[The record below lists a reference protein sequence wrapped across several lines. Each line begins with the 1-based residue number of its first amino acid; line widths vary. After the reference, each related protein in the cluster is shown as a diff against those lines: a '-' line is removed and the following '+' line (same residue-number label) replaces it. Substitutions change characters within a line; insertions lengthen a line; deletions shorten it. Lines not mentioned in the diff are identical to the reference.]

1 MKKLGVLLGAFT
13 LLLAPGAA
21 SAQAVVRRALVIAH
35 NGSDDPSLP
44 DLRFADDDGVLWAE
58 TLQRLGVETTL
69 LVAPDAATR
78 AGGRP
83 VLAGARPPT
92 PDEVKREVARLRAAS
107 LADDELGRQ
116 TDVLLIYVGHGNTD
130 ESGRAYF
137 TLAGGRLDKSS
148 LYADVV
154 DPLAADYVHVIV
166 DACRASGVVGSRGG
180 QTDAAVL
187 AELRGMLARE
197 QLATRPTVGALF
209 AESDDGE
216 THEWSRIRAGV
227 FSHVARSGMMGA
239 ADINGDGRVEYSEL
253 GAFVTASL
261 QGVKGLPA
269 RLTLHAF
276 APTREP
282 RRPLVGPAP
291 TGPSLTLPSG
301 FEHSRISVEDA
312 DGRRLAD
319 VRRSEDQYVLL
330 RLPERDVYWVRT
342 PTAEA
347 RITLAELTQ
356 VPQLSA
362 RELQER
368 GPAEEAL
375 RRGLFAVPLDKDF
388 YEQYVAAAGL
398 VPVDLSR
405 AFPPAPGGTLHH
417 LPRLLDTLGWD
428 FGLTALQ
435 APLGLGVFAVG
446 PSVSFRKELRP
457 FVYYGVRGSYSLTPV
472 AAFDIKTRGATLLAV
487 SKDGIRTHRA
497 TVQGLLGTEGLVG
510 LAGLPLFAEAGLGWG
525 VLGVTSDLKPMA
537 DPTVFTSHAAAGVT
551 AKVAGL
557 RWRLAATVAMDLVT
571 VRGDDFLDRSF
582 GLELTFRR

>member
-1 MKKLGVLLGAFT
+1 MRKLGLLLGAVA
-13 LLLAPGAA
+13 LLFARGA
-21 SAQAVVRRALVIAH
+21 SAEGVVRRALVIAH

-69 LVAPDAATR
+69 LVDADASTR

-116 TDVLLIYVGHGNTD
+116 TDVLVIYVGHGNTD
-130 ESGRAYF
+130 EAGRAYF
-137 TLAGGRLDKSS
+137 TLAGGRLDKAS
-148 LYADVV
+148 LYSDVV
-154 DPLAADYVHVIV
+154 DPLGADYVHVIV

-180 QTDAAVL
+180 GTDAAVL

-227 FSHVARSGMMGA
+227 FSHVARSGLMGA

-253 GAFVTASL
+253 GAFVSASL
-261 QGVKGLPA
+261 QAVKGLPA
-269 RLTLHAF
+269 RLTIHAF
-276 APTREP
+276 APLAEP

-291 TGPSLTLPSG
+291 KGPSLTLPSG

-319 VRRSEDQYVLL
+319 VRRAEDQYVLL

-342 PTAEA
+342 PNAEA
-347 RITLAELTQ
+347 RITLAELSTG
-356 VPQLSA
+356 VVNMSS

-375 RRGLFAVPLDKDF
+375 RRGLFAVPLDKGF

-398 VPVDLSR
+398 VPVDLGR
-405 AFPPAPGGTLHH
+405 AFPPAEGGSLPH
-417 LPRLLDTLGWD
+417 LVLRSPKTTGWD
-428 FGLTALQ
+428 LGLTALR
-435 APLGLGVFAVG
+435 APLGLSTFALG
-446 PSVSFRKELRP
+446 PSVGWRNEFAP
-457 FVYYGVRGSYSLTPV
+457 FLYYGVRGTYALTPV
-472 AAFDIKTRGATLLAV
+472 AR
-487 SKDGIRTHRA
+487 DGFRLHRA
-497 TVQGLLGTEGLVG
+497 TVQGLVGTEGLYR
-510 LAGLPLFAEAGLGWG
+510 APLFLEAGAGWG
-525 VLGVTSDLKPMA
+525 MLGVTKGALRMG
-537 DPTVFTSHAAAGVT
+537 DPVMLTTHAAAGVT
-551 AKVAGL
+551 ATVAGL
-557 RWRLAATVAMDLVT
+557 RLRLAATLSADRVT
-571 VRGDDFLDRSF
+571 LDGDDHWDRSY
-582 GLELTFRR
+582 GLELALRR

>member
-1 MKKLGVLLGAFT
+1 MRKLGLLLGAVA
-13 LLLAPGAA
+13 LLSAGGA
-21 SAQAVVRRALVIAH
+21 SAQGAVVRRALVIAH

-69 LVAPDAATR
+69 LVDPDAVTR

-116 TDVLLIYVGHGNTD
+116 TDVLVVYVGHGNTD
-130 ESGRAYF
+130 EAGRAYF
-137 TLAGGRLDKSS
+137 TLAGGRLDKAS
-148 LYADVV
+148 LYSDVV
-154 DPLAADYVHVIV
+154 DPLSADYVHVIV

-197 QLATRPTVGALF
+197 QLATRPTVGAVF

-227 FSHVARSGMMGA
+227 FSHVARSGLMGA

-253 GAFVTASL
+253 GAFVSASL

-269 RLTLHAF
+269 RLTIHAF
-276 APTREP
+276 APTGEP

-291 TGPSLTLPSG
+291 RGPSLTLPSG

-319 VRRSEDQYVLL
+319 VRRAEDQYVLL

-347 RITLAELTQ
+347 RITLAELSTGM
-356 VPQLSA
+356 PQLA
-362 RELQER
+362 EREMQER

-375 RRGLFAVPLDKDF
+375 RRGLFAVPLDKHF

-398 VPVDLSR
+398 VPVDLAR
-405 AFPPAPGGTLHH
+405 AFPPAEGGM
-417 LPRLLDTLGWD
+417 LPHALLRRPALTGWD
-428 FGLTALQ
+428 WGLTALR
-435 APLGLGVFAVG
+435 APLGLKTFATG
-446 PSVSFRKELRP
+446 PSVAWRTELAP
-457 FVYYGVRGSYSLTPV
+457 FLYTGVRGT
-472 AAFDIKTRGATLLAV
+472 
-487 SKDGIRTHRA
+487 
-497 TVQGLLGTEGLVG
+497 
-510 LAGLPLFAEAGLGWG
+510 
-525 VLGVTSDLKPMA
+525 
-537 DPTVFTSHAAAGVT
+537 
-551 AKVAGL
+551 
-557 RWRLAATVAMDLVT
+557 
-571 VRGDDFLDRSF
+571 
-582 GLELTFRR
+582 

>member
-1 MKKLGVLLGAFT
+1 MRKLGLLLGACG
-13 LLLAPGAA
+13 LLATSSA
-21 SAQAVVRRALVIAH
+21 SAEGVVRRALVIAH

-58 TLQRLGVETTL
+58 TLQRMGVETTL
-69 LVAPDAATR
+69 LVDPDAVTR
-78 AGGRP
+78 AGNRP

-116 TDVLLIYVGHGNTD
+116 TDVLVVYVGHGNTD
-130 ESGRAYF
+130 EAGRAYF
-137 TLAGGRLDKSS
+137 TLAGGRLDKAS
-148 LYADVV
+148 LYSDVV
-154 DPLAADYVHVIV
+154 DPLASDFTHVIV

-197 QLATRPTVGALF
+197 QLATRPSVGAIF

-227 FSHVARSGMMGA
+227 FSHVARSGLMGA
-239 ADINGDGRVEYSEL
+239 ADINGDGQVEYSEL
-253 GAFVTASL
+253 GAFVSASL

-291 TGPSLTLPSG
+291 RGPSLTLPSG
-301 FEHSRISVEDA
+301 FQHSRISVEDA

-347 RITLAELTQ
+347 RITLAELATGI
-356 VPQLSA
+356 PRMAS

-375 RRGLFAVPLDKDF
+375 RRGLFAVPLDKLF

-398 VPVDLSR
+398 VPVNLGR
-405 AFPPAPGGTLHH
+405 AFPPAEGGTPSH
-417 LPRLLDTLGWD
+417 LLLRDAATRGWNL
-428 FGLTALQ
+428 GLTALQ
-435 APLGLGVFAVG
+435 APLGLRTFATG
-446 PSVSFRKELRP
+446 PSVAFHSELRP
-457 FVYYGVRGSYSLTPV
+457 YLYYGVRGTYALTPV
-472 AAFDIKTRGATLLAV
+472 AR
-487 SKDGIRTHRA
+487 DGMRMHRA
-497 TVQGLLGTEGLVG
+497 TVQGLLGTEGLYRTPLFLEAGAGWGLVG
-510 LAGLPLFAEAGLGWG
+510 VTRGSVRMGDPFTLTTHTAAGLTG
-525 VLGVTSDLKPMA
+525 T
-537 DPTVFTSHAAAGVT
+537 
-551 AKVAGL
+551 VAGL
-557 RWRLAATVAMDLVT
+557 RLRLAATLSWDRVT
-571 VRGDDFLDRSF
+571 VDGDDAWDRSF
-582 GLELTFRR
+582 GVELALRR

>member
-1 MKKLGVLLGAFT
+1 MRKLGLLLGAVA
-13 LLLAPGAA
+13 LLSAEGA
-21 SAQAVVRRALVIAH
+21 SAQGAVVRRALVIAH

-69 LVAPDAATR
+69 LVDPDDVTR
-78 AGGRP
+78 AGARP

-116 TDVLLIYVGHGNTD
+116 TDVLVVYVGHGNTD
-130 ESGRAYF
+130 EAGRAYF
-137 TLAGGRLDKSS
+137 TLAGGRLDKAS

-154 DPLAADYVHVIV
+154 DPLAADYTHVIV

-180 QTDAAVL
+180 GTDAAVL

-197 QLATRPTVGALF
+197 QLATRPTVGAVF

-227 FSHVARSGMMGA
+227 FSHVARSGLMGA

-253 GAFVTASL
+253 GAFVSASL

-269 RLTLHAF
+269 RLTIHAF
-276 APTREP
+276 APTGEP

-291 TGPSLTLPSG
+291 RGPSLTLPSG
-301 FEHSRISVEDA
+301 FEHSRISVEDS

-330 RLPERDVYWVRT
+330 RLPEREVYWIRT
-342 PTAEA
+342 PDSEA
-347 RITLAELTQ
+347 RITLAELSTG
-356 VPQLSA
+356 VPAMAA

-375 RRGLFAVPLDKDF
+375 RRGLFAVPLDKHF

-398 VPVDLSR
+398 VPVDLAR
-405 AFPPAPGGTLHH
+405 AFPPAEGGTLPHA
-417 LPRLLDTLGWD
+417 LLRQPARGWD
-428 FGLTALQ
+428 LGLTALR
-435 APLGLGVFAVG
+435 APLGLNTLSTG
-446 PSVSFRKELRP
+446 PSVALRLELAP
-457 FVYYGVRGSYSLTPV
+457 FLYYGVRGTYALTPV
-472 AAFDIKTRGATLLAV
+472 AR
-487 SKDGIRTHRA
+487 DGFRLHRA
-497 TVQGLLGTEGLVG
+497 TVQGLVGTEGLYRT
-510 LAGLPLFAEAGLGWG
+510 PLFLEAGAGWG
-525 VLGVTSDLKPMA
+525 VLGVTKGALRMG
-537 DPTVFTSHAAAGVT
+537 DPLVLTTHAAAGVM
-551 AKVAGL
+551 AKVSGL
-557 RWRLAATVAMDLVT
+557 RLRLAATLSADRVT
-571 VRGDDFLDRSF
+571 LNGKDYWDPSYGV
-582 GLELTFRR
+582 ELALRR